1 MYFAYSPAHNL
12 PSLVIWSHVLTHTC
26 IPIHTAYVRRIL
38 SFLFISIILYC
49 TLQVGVFVTMR
60 IGTGLVIAR
69 RRDGSW
75 SAPSAVASGGLGWG
89 FQIGGELTDMVIV
102 LNTVGAVEAFAGRG
116 QVRRVL
122 FSWEIGGT

>member
-1 MYFAYSPAHNL
+1 
-12 PSLVIWSHVLTHTC
+12 
-26 IPIHTAYVRRIL
+26 
-38 SFLFISIILYC
+38 
-49 TLQVGVFVTMR
+49 MR